1 MSRQGGKMKPL
12 KQPKKDKKEESEDD
26 KAFKEKKKA
35 EEAALKAARDKA
47 AKGMRGLLFV
57 HQRPTEITIDRWSA
71 PVRWY
76 QEIGEEVIN
85 MASMHGLSYIPYGE
99 VERMCVIHWGVC
111 LPNMMTSRT
120 VFIPNDDEYRPP
132 WLAGQVGQTVG
143 LSLPIPSPPDSNS
156 TYLSSLPRSARA
168 SWTRTTA
175 DNDGRILVSHPSVPW
190 DQMRATEGW
199 AGFQHLSVLR
209 GWLTVHPPRSTC
221 ISEDDRAELDPFLRV
236 NFLRGA
242 FFTILPSPTSM
253 ERQEHIPE
261 WHIGNVYAM
270 SRAPVQLVKLPASPR
285 RNMSEEGTRYEVII
299 CGAYEVFV
307 PFRFGYLMPTC
318 LKIRLFGDP
327 SSYKSSYPILDVAL
341 SVELEFPSSPLHAPG
356 PPSHCPPTLPLQHSP
371 EHSITPHFVG
381 GKPFGE
387 AIGIGLRSVDSRES
401 GWWTVTDV
409 RLSTSSSTSSLA
421 LTLLEPIRIAP
432 TQTRIV
438 PFRVTLAEDEYVSEK
453 VTELVVE
460 FTCSPSVHV
469 VRPPETTHAKNVVLS
484 VTIPLDHVCLWTQD
498 NYTPIR
504 ATYFFARSMV
514 TAFTLVPPKFPSTK
528 PYYNAYTGRGV
539 ECAGNEPIL
548 ALHGA
553 GVDILTQPWWA
564 NSLPRQK
571 RAWIVMPQGRTEWG
585 LDWHGP
591 SAADAFSAV
600 TALSRILF
608 HGPLKRRDWGFNA
621 NTRVVLV
628 GHSNGGQGAWYIAA
642 RWPGRVCGVIPAAG
656 YIKSQAYVPWSLSR
670 FTHFVDPFLR
680 AVLETSLTPDDNDLF
695 LSNLVGTPILALHGG
710 ADDNVPTWHT
720 RELMV
725 VLKTWDRDAEI
736 TYYEDPGRP
745 HWYPEVFKSDCVQAF
760 LDRLYSPSPV
770 PVLHRISDGNAASAR
785 RQGCFT
791 LTVAVPHES
800 GSMYG
805 WQICALCTPGLLARL
820 EVSPAQLD
828 GHVFVRT
835 TNVSIFS
842 LDLQTWLDARRGNL
856 GTAGCGE
863 GDGRREVRKW
873 HVVFIFD
880 VDGDEL
886 VVEVEDDVVH
896 EAKGTILFARDR
908 STSGD
913 RGQHVWKILPEE
925 NTDPVTL
932 QPRQRLQAILSSTAP
947 LTLLIPSLSLP
958 HELSAALRI
967 SYALRL
973 YHSLDAQII
982 SLEELNS
989 LTDVGE
995 GNLVLIGC
1003 AREPLVQAWL
1013 ERTRSVWMFK
1023 DGAWCFSERR
1033 KFSRPSSAIMFLQP
1047 HPTNPAATSLFLEF
1061 TDLNG
1066 LERAVRL
1073 FPIRTGVLSPDWIV
1087 VGGRADE
1094 IGTAGVEGAGVYASS
1109 CRGDWA
1115 YNEQVSW
1122 FD

>member
-1 MSRQGGKMKPL
+1 MSTDPHGWRVELDRQWDVLGPFPIHAREQHFLSPAYPL
-12 KQPKKDKKEESEDD
+12 D
-26 KAFKEKKKA
+26 
-35 EEAALKAARDKA
+35 
-47 AKGMRGLLFV
+47 
-57 HQRPTEITIDRWSA
+57 
-71 PVRWY
+71 
-76 QEIGEEVIN
+76 
-85 MASMHGLSYIPYGE
+85 
-99 VERMCVIHWGVC
+99 
-111 LPNMMTSRT
+111 
-120 VFIPNDDEYRPP
+120 
-132 WLAGQVGQTVG
+132 
-143 LSLPIPSPPDSNS
+143 LSLPIPSASDSNP
-156 TYLSSLPRSARA
+156 TYPSSLPRSARA
-168 SWTRTTA
+168 LWTRTTA
-175 DNDGRILVSHPSVPW
+175 GIDGRILVSHPSVPW
-190 DQMRATEGW
+190 DQIRTTEGW
-199 AGFQHLSVLR
+199 AGFQHVNMLR
-209 GWLTVHPPRSTC
+209 GWLTVHPPRSAC
-221 ISEDDRAELDPFLRV
+221 IPEDDRADLDPFLRV
-236 NFLRGA
+236 KLLRGA
-242 FFTILPSPTSM
+242 FFTILPSPTST
-253 ERQEHIPE
+253 ERKEHIPQ

-285 RNMSEEGTRYEVII
+285 GNMGEGGTKYEVII
-299 CGAYEVFV
+299 CGAYE
-307 PFRFGYLMPTC
+307 
-318 LKIRLFGDP
+318 IRLFGDP
-327 SSYKSSYPILDVAL
+327 SSYKSPYPILDVAL
-341 SVELEFPSSPLHAPG
+341 SVELEFPSAPLRSLG
-356 PPSHCPPTLPLQHSP
+356 PLSHGPPTLPLQHSP

-387 AIGIGLRSVDSRES
+387 AIGIGLRSTDSG

-409 RLSTSSSTSSLA
+409 RPSTNSSTNFII

-438 PFRVTLAEDEYVSEK
+438 PFRITLADNEYISEK
-453 VTELVVE
+453 VTKLVVE
-460 FTCSPSVHV
+460 LTCSPSVHV
-469 VRPPETTHAKNVVLS
+469 VRPSEATHVKNVVLS

-514 TAFTLVPPKFPSTK
+514 TAFTLVPPKLPFARPD
-528 PYYNAYTGRGV
+528 YDACAGREF
-539 ECAGNEPIL
+539 ECTGNEPIL

-553 GVDILTQPWWA
+553 GVDILSQPWWA

-571 RAWIVMPQGRTEWG
+571 HGWIVMSQGRTEWG

-591 SAADAFSAV
+591 SAADAFSSV
-600 TALSRILF
+600 TALSHILF
-608 HGPLKRRDWGFNA
+608 HGPLEWRKWGFNA

-642 RWPGRVCGVIPAAG
+642 RWPDRVCGVIAAAG
-656 YIKSQAYVPWSLSR
+656 YIKSQAYVPWSLDR
-670 FTHFVDPFLR
+670 FSHFVDPFLR

-720 RELMV
+720 RELVV

-736 TYYEDPGRP
+736 TYYEDSGRP
-745 HWYPEVFKSDCVQAF
+745 HWYPEIFKSDRVRAF

-770 PVLHRISDGNAASAR
+770 PALRRISDGIPASAR
-785 RQGCFT
+785 RQGRFT

-805 WQICALCTPGLLARL
+805 WRVCALSTPGLLARL
-820 EVSPAQLD
+820 EVSPAQSK
-828 GHVFVRT
+828 GRVFVRT
-835 TNVSIFS
+835 TNVSVFS
-842 LDLQTWLDARRGNL
+842 LDLQTWLNGRL
-856 GTAGCGE
+856 GHLETTGCGE
-863 GDGRREVRKW
+863 DNGKREVRKW
-873 HVVFIFD
+873 HVVFVFD

-886 VVEVEDDVVH
+886 VVEVEDDAVFGI
-896 EAKGTILFARDR
+896 KGTILFARDR
-908 STSGD
+908 SSSGD
-913 RGQHVWKILPEE
+913 KGQLVWKILPEQ

-947 LTLLIPSLSLP
+947 LTLLIPSFSLQ

-995 GNLVLIGC
+995 GNLVVLGC
-1003 AREPLVQAWL
+1003 GRESLVQAWL
-1013 ERTRSVWMFK
+1013 EQTRSAWRFK

-1033 KFSRPSSAIMFLQP
+1033 KFNGPSLAIMFLQP
-1047 HPTNPAATSLFLEF
+1047 HPTIPAATSLFLEF

-1066 LERAVRL
+1066 LERALRL

-1094 IGTAGVEGAGVYASS
+1094 VGAAGVEGAGVYARS
-1109 CRGDWA
+1109 CHGDWA
-1115 YNEQVSW
+1115 YNGQVSW

>member
-12 KQPKKDKKEESEDD
+12 KQPKKDKKEEGEDD

-35 EEAALKAARDKA
+35 EEAALKAARDRA

-57 HQRPTEITIDRWSA
+57 HQRPTEIAIDRWSA

-76 QEIGEEVIN
+76 QEIGEEMIKV
-85 MASMHGLSYIPYGE
+85 MRMHGLSYIPYGKME
-99 VERMCVIHWGVC
+99 WYGCG
-111 LPNMMTSRT
+111 
-120 VFIPNDDEYRPP
+120 
-132 WLAGQVGQTVG
+132 LAIVA

-175 DNDGRILVSHPSVPW
+175 DNDGRILVSHLSVPW
-190 DQMRATEGW
+190 EQIRSTEGW
-199 AGFQHLSVLR
+199 AGFQHVSVLR

-221 ISEDDRAELDPFLRV
+221 IPEDDRAELGPFLRV
-236 NFLRGA
+236 NLLRGA
-242 FFTILPSPTSM
+242 FFTVLPSPTST

-270 SRAPVQLVKLPASPR
+270 SRAPAQLVKLPASPR
-285 RNMSEEGTRYEVII
+285 GNMGEGGTKYEVII
-299 CGAYEVFV
+299 CGAYE
-307 PFRFGYLMPTC
+307 
-318 LKIRLFGDP
+318 IRLFGDP
-327 SSYKSSYPILDVAL
+327 SSYKSPYPILDVAL
-341 SVELEFPSSPLHAPG
+341 SVELEFPSSPLHAPD

-371 EHSITPHFVG
+371 EHSITPHFAG

-387 AIGIGLRSVDSRES
+387 AIGIGLRSIDSRES

-409 RLSTSSSTSSLA
+409 RLSSSSNTSSLA

-432 TQTRIV
+432 TQTRII

-460 FTCSPSVHV
+460 LTCSLSVHV
-469 VRPPETTHAKNVVLS
+469 VRPSETTHAKNVVLS

-539 ECAGNEPIL
+539 ECTGNEPIL

-571 RAWIVMPQGRTEWG
+571 HAWIVIPQGRTEWG

-600 TALSRILF
+600 TALSLILF
-608 HGPLKRRDWGFNA
+608 HGPLKWRDWGFNA

-642 RWPGRVCGVIPAAG
+642 RWPDRVCGVIPAAG
-656 YIKSQAYVPWSLSR
+656 YIKSQAYVPWNLSR
-670 FTHFVDPFLR
+670 FSHFIDPFLR
-680 AVLETSLTPDDNDLF
+680 AILETSLTPDDNDLF

-720 RELMV
+720 RELTV
-725 VLKTWDRDAEI
+725 VLKTWDQDAEI
-736 TYYEDPGRP
+736 TYHEDPGRP

-785 RQGCFT
+785 RQGRFT

-800 GSMYG
+800 GSMHG
-805 WQICALCTPGLLARL
+805 WRVCALSTPGLLARL
-820 EVSPAQLD
+820 EVSPAQSE
-828 GHVFVRT
+828 GRVFVRT

-842 LDLQTWLDARRGNL
+842 LDLQAWLDARRGNL

-886 VVEVEDDVVH
+886 VVEVEDDLVH
-896 EAKGTILFARDR
+896 ETKGTILFARDR

-913 RGQHVWKILPEE
+913 KGQHIWKILPEE
-925 NTDPVTL
+925 STDPVTL

-995 GNLVLIGC
+995 GNLVVIGC

-1033 KFSRPSSAIMFLQP
+1033 KFCRPSSAIMFLQP

-1087 VGGRADE
+1087 VGGRADGVG
-1094 IGTAGVEGAGVYASS
+1094 IAGVEGAGYA
-1109 CRGDWA
+1109 CRFTSV
-1115 YNEQVSW
+1115 VSNS
-1122 FD
+1122 

>member
-1 MSRQGGKMKPL
+1 MSTDPHGWRVELDRQWDCFL
-12 KQPKKDKKEESEDD
+12 TRYSS
-26 KAFKEKKKA
+26 
-35 EEAALKAARDKA
+35 
-47 AKGMRGLLFV
+47 
-57 HQRPTEITIDRWSA
+57 PTY
-71 PVRWY
+71 P
-76 QEIGEEVIN
+76 
-85 MASMHGLSYIPYGE
+85 
-99 VERMCVIHWGVC
+99 
-111 LPNMMTSRT
+111 
-120 VFIPNDDEYRPP
+120 
-132 WLAGQVGQTVG
+132 
-143 LSLPIPSPPDSNS
+143 
-156 TYLSSLPRSARA
+156 SSLPRSARA
-168 SWTRTTA
+168 LWTRTTA
-175 DNDGRILVSHPSVPW
+175 GIDGRILVSHPSVPW
-190 DQMRATEGW
+190 DQIRTTEGW
-199 AGFQHLSVLR
+199 AGFQHVNMLR
-209 GWLTVHPPRSTC
+209 GWLTVHPPRSAC
-221 ISEDDRAELDPFLRV
+221 IPEDDRADLDPFLRV
-236 NFLRGA
+236 KLLRGA
-242 FFTILPSPTSM
+242 FFTILPSPTST
-253 ERQEHIPE
+253 ERKEHIPQ

-285 RNMSEEGTRYEVII
+285 GNMGEGGTKYEVII
-299 CGAYEVFV
+299 CGAYE
-307 PFRFGYLMPTC
+307 
-318 LKIRLFGDP
+318 IRLFGDP
-327 SSYKSSYPILDVAL
+327 SSYKSPYPILDVAL
-341 SVELEFPSSPLHAPG
+341 SVELEFPSAPLRSLG
-356 PPSHCPPTLPLQHSP
+356 PLSHGPPTLPLQHSP

-387 AIGIGLRSVDSRES
+387 AIGIGLRSTDSG

-409 RLSTSSSTSSLA
+409 RLSTNSSTNFII

-438 PFRVTLAEDEYVSEK
+438 PFRITLADNEYISEK
-453 VTELVVE
+453 VTKLVVE
-460 FTCSPSVHV
+460 LTCSPSAHI
-469 VRPPETTHAKNVVLS
+469 VRPSEATHVKNVVLS

-514 TAFTLVPPKFPSTK
+514 TAFTLVPPKLPFARPD
-528 PYYNAYTGRGV
+528 YDACAGREF
-539 ECAGNEPIL
+539 ECTGNEPIL

-553 GVDILTQPWWA
+553 GVDILSQPWWA

-571 RAWIVMPQGRTEWG
+571 HGWIVMSQGRTEWG

-591 SAADAFSAV
+591 SAADAFSSV
-600 TALSRILF
+600 TALSHILF
-608 HGPLKRRDWGFNA
+608 HGPLEWRKWGFNA

-642 RWPGRVCGVIPAAG
+642 RWPDRVCGVIAAAG
-656 YIKSQAYVPWSLSR
+656 YIKSQAYVPWSLDR
-670 FTHFVDPFLR
+670 FSHFVDPFLR

-720 RELMV
+720 RELVV

-736 TYYEDPGRP
+736 TYYEDSGRP
-745 HWYPEVFKSDCVQAF
+745 HWYPEIFKSDRVRAF

-770 PVLHRISDGNAASAR
+770 PPLRRISDGIPASAR
-785 RQGCFT
+785 RQGRFT

-805 WQICALCTPGLLARL
+805 WRVCALSTPGLMMRYL
-820 EVSPAQLD
+820 ESKEPYC
-828 GHVFVRT
+828 
-835 TNVSIFS
+835 
-842 LDLQTWLDARRGNL
+842 LQ
-856 GTAGCGE
+856 GT
-863 GDGRREVRKW
+863 D
-873 HVVFIFD
+873 H
-880 VDGDEL
+880 
-886 VVEVEDDVVH
+886 H
-896 EAKGTILFARDR
+896 
-908 STSGD
+908 
-913 RGQHVWKILPEE
+913 QILPEQ

-947 LTLLIPSLSLP
+947 LTLLIPSFSLQY
-958 HELSAALRI
+958 ELSAALRI

-995 GNLVLIGC
+995 GNLVVLGC
-1003 AREPLVQAWL
+1003 GRESLVQAWL
-1013 ERTRSVWMFK
+1013 EQTRSAWRFK

-1033 KFSRPSSAIMFLQP
+1033 KFNGPSLAIMFLQP
-1047 HPTNPAATSLFLEF
+1047 HPTIPAATSLFLEF

-1066 LERAVRL
+1066 LERALRL

-1094 IGTAGVEGAGVYASS
+1094 VGAAGVEGAGVYARS
-1109 CRGDWA
+1109 CHGDWA
-1115 YNEQVSW
+1115 YNGQVSW

>member
-12 KQPKKDKKEESEDD
+12 KQPKKDKKEEGEDD

-35 EEAALKAARDKA
+35 EEAALKAARDRA
-47 AKGMRGLLFV
+47 AKGGPPPSGGIKKMR
-57 HQRPTEITIDRWSA
+57 
-71 PVRWY
+71 
-76 QEIGEEVIN
+76 
-85 MASMHGLSYIPYGE
+85 
-99 VERMCVIHWGVC
+99 VIHWGVC
-111 LPNMMTSRT
+111 LSITVTSRT
-120 VFIPNDDEYRPP
+120 VFTSNDDGYRPP
-132 WLAGQVGQTVG
+132 WLARRTGQRMG

-175 DNDGRILVSHPSVPW
+175 DNDGRILVSHLSVPW
-190 DQMRATEGW
+190 EQIRSTEGW
-199 AGFQHLSVLR
+199 AGFQHVSVLR

-221 ISEDDRAELDPFLRV
+221 IPEDDRAELDPFLRV
-236 NFLRGA
+236 NLLRGA
-242 FFTILPSPTSM
+242 FFTVLPSPTST

-270 SRAPVQLVKLPASPR
+270 SRAPAQLVKLPASPR
-285 RNMSEEGTRYEVII
+285 GNMGEGGTKYEVII
-299 CGAYEVFV
+299 CGAYENFLLHRST
-307 PFRFGYLMPTC
+307 PRILRPTARQRF
-318 LKIRLFGDP
+318 LFNIHRSTP
-327 SSYKSSYPILDVAL
+327 SLLTL
-341 SVELEFPSSPLHAPG
+341 SAENPSAKPLESAYDQS
-356 PPSHCPPTLPLQHSP
+356 TLGNR
-371 EHSITPHFVG
+371 G
-381 GKPFGE
+381 G
-387 AIGIGLRSVDSRES
+387 GLLPMFDYR
-401 GWWTVTDV
+401 
-409 RLSTSSSTSSLA
+409 TSSKHA
-421 LTLLEPIRIAP
+421 
-432 TQTRIV
+432 IV

-460 FTCSPSVHV
+460 LTCSLSVHV
-469 VRPPETTHAKNVVLS
+469 VRPSETTHAKNV
-484 VTIPLDHVCLWTQD
+484 D

-539 ECAGNEPIL
+539 ECTGNEPIL

-571 RAWIVMPQGRTEWG
+571 HAWIVIPQGRTEWG

-608 HGPLKRRDWGFNA
+608 HGPLKWRDWGFNA

-628 GHSNGGQGAWYIAA
+628 GHSNGGQ
-642 RWPGRVCGVIPAAG
+642 VIPAAG
-656 YIKSQAYVPWSLSR
+656 YIKSQAYVPWNLSR
-670 FTHFVDPFLR
+670 FSHFIDPFLR
-680 AVLETSLTPDDNDLF
+680 AILETSLTPDDNDLF
-695 LSNLVGTPILALHGG
+695 LSNLVGTPILALHGY
-710 ADDNVPTWHT
+710 H
-720 RELMV
+720 
-725 VLKTWDRDAEI
+725 
-736 TYYEDPGRP
+736 EDPGRP

-785 RQGCFT
+785 RQGRFT

-800 GSMYG
+800 GSMHG
-805 WQICALCTPGLLARL
+805 WRVCALSTPGL
-820 EVSPAQLD
+820 
-828 GHVFVRT
+828 
-835 TNVSIFS
+835 
-842 LDLQTWLDARRGNL
+842 TWLDARRGNL

-886 VVEVEDDVVH
+886 VVEVEDDR
-896 EAKGTILFARDR
+896 EGSIFGR
-908 STSGD
+908 SFQ
-913 RGQHVWKILPEE
+913 RKAQIQ
-925 NTDPVTL
+925 VTL

-958 HELSAALRI
+958 HELSAAA
-967 SYALRL
+967 SYI
-973 YHSLDAQII
+973 II

-995 GNLVLIGC
+995 GNLVVIGC

-1033 KFSRPSSAIMFLQP
+1033 KFCRPSS
-1047 HPTNPAATSLFLEF
+1047 
-1061 TDLNG
+1061 DLNG

-1087 VGGRADE
+1087 VGGRADGV
-1094 IGTAGVEGAGVYASS
+1094 GTAGVEGAGVYASS